1 MTITNEPKIKNALR
15 QNRRYFYL
23 DTCTPYP
30 EQETEEL
37 DDEIIARLNPIS
49 GAIENLEI
57 LFFFRRCDQIN
68 LLELPIR
75 ANFQLVSLSTIN
87 VVDAHEK

>member
-1 MTITNEPKIKNALR
+1 MCYDKIDDIL
-15 QNRRYFYL
+15 YL

-57 LFFFRRCDQIN
+57 LFFSRRCDHMN
-68 LLELPIR
+68 LWELPIQ
-75 ANFQLVSLSTIN
+75 ADFVLATWFGDHQKNL
-87 VVDAHEK
+87 